1 MHVNYKWQKSIFD
14 SKTEH
19 VVTNLSLTLF
29 GTMVSFLATD
39 FRNVKSVDAAALL
52 YKAENKRRSI
62 C

>member
-1 MHVNYKWQKSIFD
+1 MAKKAVLTV
-14 SKTEH
+14 KTEH
-19 VVTNLSLTLF
+19 VETNLSLTLF